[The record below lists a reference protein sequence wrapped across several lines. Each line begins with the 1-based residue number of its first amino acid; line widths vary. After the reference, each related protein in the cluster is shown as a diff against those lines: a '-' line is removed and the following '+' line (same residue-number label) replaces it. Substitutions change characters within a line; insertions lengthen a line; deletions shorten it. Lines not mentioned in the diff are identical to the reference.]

1 MAGSIAGT
9 SSNDLIDESY
19 TDGQGDSVGAGND
32 TIDAGAG
39 ADSVE
44 SGMGDDVVDGGTG
57 TDTIHAGLGEDTIF
71 GGSGDDVIGAGR
83 VAPGSSLAS
92 EQLSGFTFSVSN
104 ISASSGATGPGE
116 TGMSVTYDNVGITD
130 QGTTIQA
137 RITVAGVSNTSG
149 TVELGSSDSIPVK
162 LDDGNSGDEVDIRIE
177 FFDQSTGLP
186 VQLDS
191 AFTFKDIDSS
201 SESVTIGKDDAN
213 SVHVSSNPATNLA
226 VTDNG
231 DSVTIDVPGGQ
242 SSGSGD
248 EDHWA
253 HVGFTDQTSMEFT
266 LTSRGA
272 GTNYDFATETFTN
285 TPTEIYATTD
295 DDSVSG
301 GAGNDSIIDQDGDDI
316 LAGDAGND
324 TVDGGVG
331 NDSIFGGTGNDSA
344 IGGSGNDVILGE
356 DGDDTASG
364 GTGSDLIYGGA
375 GDDSLSTGLGEDT
388 LYGGAGD
395 DQLSNSAG
403 NDTLIGGTGN
413 DTLIATLG
421 NDQLYGG
428 LGNDTLEGGQ
438 DDDVLY
444 GGAGNDQLDGGTG
457 NDTLF
462 GDDGD
467 DTLDGGSGNG
477 NDLLYGGAGSD
488 SFEVMF
494 GGNTFYGGDDE
505 DTFGVGF
512 GTDTIYG
519 GSGGT
524 DRDTLSGSIADDALT
539 ITLTGDE
546 SGTFSDSDGDSGS
559 FVDVE
564 AFELTSEDDSFDGS
578 ASDARQTVIAA
589 GGQDTLTGGSSRD
602 VFYAGDGADTIDGG
616 DDGDTL
622 YGGAGNDV
630 IEAGEE
636 INFGD
641 DDLIYAGDGED
652 RITSAETDS
661 RSDDRVYAGA
671 GNDTITMS
679 GGNNVLYGGT
689 GRDTISGGQ
698 HEDTI
703 FGGDDADDIDGGA
716 GNDQIDGGA
725 GNDQLDGGAGNDTLT
740 GGAGSDVFVVS
751 SGADTLTDFSVGN
764 DTLDISG
771 LTDIGNALTNQDGS
785 VTADEIVVTQPGGPG
800 TDQLLTFPS
809 GESVSVSDG
818 TINTS
823 TQQTQFASLVSMG
836 VPPCFAP
843 GTHILTEHGEKP
855 VETLWPGDRIV
866 TADHGLQTLRWI
878 GRREVDFTDP
888 QNTRGDKDKPVLIA
902 QGALGGG
909 LPRRDLVVSPQHRM
923 ALSGQDVVSAF
934 KSGEV
939 LAIAKSLT
947 KLPGVRVMAGR
958 RHATY
963 FALLFDR
970 HEIIFAEGARTES
983 FRPGPVALSAFQPE
997 TRREVFA
1004 IYPGLAT
1011 DPEAA
1016 LGPTARPIITK
1027 QQATVFINA
1036 LKRASPDR
1044 VAASGDGLAA
1054 ARCMKIAGADLAD
1067 RARRST
1073 PRKGLNL
1080 VQPTA
1085 DPCQRTRMD

>member
-1 MAGSIAGT
+1 MPTSFKVFSLGVQALIDPTEGNENAENATALVGLTIGSSASPLHQEIKTFAPGTAGASGGSANIYDQNNNLSNDQFTIDGGSDQTYDAASAYTITINYADGGSASITGVILQDTSGNSYLLPQSSNNASQAAMEANAIESISIDALVQSSATGVAEDRMDGTYVVPDATIAGT
-9 SSNDLIDESY
+9 
-19 TDGQGDSVGAGND
+19 A
-32 TIDAGAG
+32 
-39 ADSVE
+39 
-44 SGMGDDVVDGGTG
+44 
-57 TDTIHAGLGEDTIF
+57 
-71 GGSGDDVIGAGR
+71 GDDVID
-83 VAPGSSLAS
+83 GSYTDLD
-92 EQLSGFTFSVSN
+92 GDN
-104 ISASSGATGPGE
+104 I
-116 TGMSVTYDNVGITD
+116 N
-130 QGTTIQA
+130 
-137 RITVAGVSNTSG
+137 
-149 TVELGSSDSIPVK
+149 
-162 LDDGNSGDEVDIRIE
+162 
-177 FFDQSTGLP
+177 
-186 VQLDS
+186 
-191 AFTFKDIDSS
+191 
-201 SESVTIGKDDAN
+201 
-213 SVHVSSNPATNLA
+213 
-226 VTDNG
+226 
-231 DSVTIDVPGGQ
+231 
-242 SSGSGD
+242 
-248 EDHWA
+248 
-253 HVGFTDQTSMEFT
+253 
-266 LTSRGA
+266 
-272 GTNYDFATETFTN
+272 DF
-285 TPTEIYATTD
+285 
-295 DDSVSG
+295 
-301 GAGNDSIIDQDGDDI
+301 DGDDDLI
-316 LAGDAGND
+316 DAGAGND

-421 NDQLYGG
+421 DDQLYGG
-428 LGNDTLEGGQ
+428 AGNDTLEGGQ

-457 NDTLF
+457 NDLLF
-462 GDDGD
+462 GGDGD

-488 SFEVMF
+488 SFEVML

-524 DRDTLSGSIADDALT
+524 DLDTLSASVADDALT

-578 ASDARQTVIAA
+578 ASDADQTVIAA
-589 GGQDTLTGGSSRD
+589 GGQDTLTGGSGSD

-616 DDGDTL
+616 DNGDTL

-636 INFGD
+636 INIGD

-661 RSDDRVYAGA
+661 RSDDRIYAGA

-679 GGNNVLYGGT
+679 GGDNVLYGGT

-703 FGGDDADDIDGGA
+703 FGGNDADDIGGGA

-751 SGADTLTDFSVGN
+751 SGADTITDFSVGN
-764 DTLDISG
+764 DTLDLSG
-771 LTDIGNALTNQDGS
+771 LTDVGNALTNQDGS

-818 TINTS
+818 TINTAS
-823 TQQTQFASLVSMG
+823 QQTQFASLVSMG

-909 LPRRDLVVSPQHRM
+909 LPGRDLVVSPLHRM
-923 ALSGQDVVSAF
+923 ALSGPDLISAF
-934 KSGEV
+934 NSTEV

-947 KLPGVRVMAGR
+947 KLPGVRIMAGR
-958 RHATY
+958 RRAVY
-963 FALLFDR
+963 YALLFER

-997 TRREVFA
+997 MRAQVFA
-1004 IYPGLAT
+1004 IYPGLAA

-1016 LGPTARPIITK
+1016 LGPPARPIITK
-1027 QQATVFINA
+1027 QQATSFICA

-1044 VAASGDGLAA
+1044 LAASGDGLAT
-1054 ARCMKIAGADLAD
+1054 ARCMKGAGADLGD
-1067 RARRST
+1067 RARRLM
-1073 PRKGLNL
+1073 PRKRLYL
-1080 VQPTA
+1080 VQSNTK
-1085 DPCQRTRMD
+1085 PCHRTRVD